1 MKILK
6 RPLFGLLL
14 VAVTLNVFMGSAF
27 SEDKLGTRDNPIKI
41 FFTPSVDAN
50 TIATNSVGFLKF
62 MEKETG
68 LFFKSG
74 IPSNYVAVVE
84 AFGSNRADVAVMNS
98 FGYLLANTKYG
109 AEAKLKALRHGKDY
123 YAGAIYVSEKSG
135 IKTLKDLNG
144 KKFAFTDSSST
155 SGYLYP
161 LKIFNE
167 EKIKLGN
174 TIFAI
179 KHDNVITMIYQGQV
193 DAGAA
198 FYSDAFDGKIKDARE
213 RVLTQFPDVE
223 KKVKVLKV
231 TDKIPNDPFVF
242 RKGMDAAITT
252 KIINGLMKYIGT
264 EEGKTVFKNIYAI
277 DGIVPASNKD
287 YDSLRAVIKAAN
299 VDVGSL
305 VK

>member
-1 MKILK
+1 MKFLK
-6 RPLFGLLL
+6 RPLLGLLL
-14 VAVTLNVFMGSAF
+14 VAVSVSSFA
-27 SEDKLGTRDNPIKI
+27 EDKLGTRDNPVKI

-50 TIATNSVGFLKF
+50 TIATNSTSFLKF

-68 LFFKSG
+68 FYFKSG

-98 FGYLLANTKYG
+98 FGYLMANAKFG

-123 YAGAIYVSEKSG
+123 YAGAIYVSTKSG
-135 IKTLKDLNG
+135 IKSVKDLAG

-161 LKIFNE
+161 LKIFKD
-167 EKIKLGN
+167 EKVKLGN
-174 TIFAI
+174 TMFAI

-213 RVLTQFPDVE
+213 RVMTQFPDVE
-223 KKVKVLKV
+223 KKVKVLKI
-231 TDKIPNDPFVF
+231 TEKIPNDPFVF
-242 RKGMDAAITT
+242 RKGMDPAAVN
-252 KIINGLMKYIGT
+252 KIIVALKKYLST

-277 DGIVPASNKD
+277 DGVVPATNKD
-287 YDSLRAVIKAAN
+287 YDSLRSVIKAVG
-299 VDVGSL
+299 VDVGTL

>member
-6 RPLFGLLL
+6 RPFLGPLLI
-14 VAVTLNVFMGSAF
+14 AVTLLVLTSSAF
-27 SEDKLGTRDNPIKI
+27 AEDKLGTRDNPIKI

-68 LFFKSG
+68 LYFKSG

-135 IKTLKDLNG
+135 IKSVKDLNG

-167 EKIKLGN
+167 EKVKLGN

-198 FYSDAFDGKIKDARE
+198 FYSDSFDGKIKDARE

-242 RKGMDAAITT
+242 RKGMDPAVTA
-252 KIINGLMKYIGT
+252 KIIAGLMKYIGT
-264 EEGKTVFKNIYAI
+264 EEGKTTFKNIYAI
-277 DGIVPASNKD
+277 DGIVPAANKD

>member
-6 RPLFGLLL
+6 RPLLGLLL
-14 VAVTLNVFMGSAF
+14 VAVSATSF
-27 SEDKLGTRDNPIKI
+27 AEDKLGTRDNPVKI

-50 TIATNSVGFLKF
+50 TIATNSTSFLKF

-68 LFFKSG
+68 FYFKSG

-98 FGYLLANTKYG
+98 FGYLMANAKYG

-135 IKTLKDLNG
+135 IKSVKDLAG

-161 LKIFNE
+161 LKIFKD
-167 EKIKLGN
+167 EKVKLGN
-174 TIFAI
+174 TMFAI

-198 FYSDAFDGKIKDARE
+198 FYSDGFDGKIKDARE
-213 RVLTQFPDVE
+213 RVMTQFPDVE
-223 KKVKVLKV
+223 KKVKVLKI

-242 RKGMDAAITT
+242 RKGMDPKAVD
-252 KIINGLMKYIGT
+252 KIIVALKKYLAT

-277 DGIVPASNKD
+277 DGVVPATNKD
-287 YDSLRAVIKAAN
+287 YDSLRAVIKAVG
-299 VDVGSL
+299 VDVGTL

>member
-6 RPLFGLLL
+6 RPLLGLLL
-14 VAVTLNVFMGSAF
+14 VAVSVTAF
-27 SEDKLGTRDNPIKI
+27 AEDKLGSRDNPIKI

-50 TIATNSVGFLKF
+50 TIATNSVSFLKF

-68 LFFKSG
+68 YYFKSG

-98 FGYLLANTKYG
+98 FGYLLANAKFG

-135 IKTLKDLNG
+135 IKTLKDING
-144 KKFAFTDSSST
+144 KKFAYTDSSST

-161 LKIFNE
+161 LKIFND
-167 EKIKLGN
+167 EKVKPGN

-242 RKGMDAAITT
+242 RKGMDPVITNKIVAA
-252 KIINGLMKYIGT
+252 LLKYIGT
-264 EEGKTVFKNIYAI
+264 EEGKQTFTTIYAI
-277 DGIVPASNKD
+277 DGIVPATNKD

>member
-1 MKILK
+1 MKFLK
-6 RPLFGLLL
+6 RPLLGLLL
-14 VAVTLNVFMGSAF
+14 LAVSVTAF
-27 SEDKLGTRDNPIKI
+27 AEDKLGSRDNPIKI

-50 TIATNSVGFLKF
+50 TIATNSTSFLRF

-68 LFFKSG
+68 LYFKSG

-98 FGYLLANTKYG
+98 FGYLLAHSKFG

-135 IKTLKDLNG
+135 IKSVKDLNG

-161 LKIFNE
+161 LKMFND
-167 EKIKLGN
+167 EKVKLGN

-213 RVLTQFPDVE
+213 RVMTQFPDVE

-242 RKGMDAAITT
+242 RKGMDPAITN
-252 KIINGLMKYIGT
+252 KIIAGLMKYIGT
-264 EEGKTVFKNIYAI
+264 EEGKTTFKNIYAI
-277 DGIVPASNKD
+277 DGIVPATNKD
-287 YDSLRAVIKAAN
+287 YDSLRTVIKAAN

>member
-1 MKILK
+1 
-6 RPLFGLLL
+6 
-14 VAVTLNVFMGSAF
+14 
-27 SEDKLGTRDNPIKI
+27 
-41 FFTPSVDAN
+41 
-50 TIATNSVGFLKF
+50 

-68 LFFKSG
+68 LYFKSG

-135 IKTLKDLNG
+135 IKSIKDLNG

-167 EKIKLGN
+167 EKVKLGN

-242 RKGMDAAITT
+242 RKGMDPAITT

-264 EEGKTVFKNIYAI
+264 EEGKTTFKNIYAI
-277 DGIVPASNKD
+277 DGIVPATNKD

>member
-1 MKILK
+1 MKFLK
-6 RPLFGLLL
+6 RPLVGLLL
-14 VAVTLNVFMGSAF
+14 IAVSTVAMA
-27 SEDKLGTRDNPIKI
+27 EDKLGTRDNPVKI

-50 TIATNSVGFLKF
+50 TIATNSTSFLKF

-68 LFFKSG
+68 LYFKSG
-74 IPSNYVAVVE
+74 IPSNFIAVVE

-98 FGYLLANTKYG
+98 FGYLLANTKFG

-144 KKFAFTDSSST
+144 KKFAFTDASST

-161 LKIFNE
+161 LKIFNDA
-167 EKIKLGN
+167 KVKLGN
-174 TIFAI
+174 TMFAQ

-223 KKVKVLKV
+223 QKVKVLKI

-242 RKGMDAAITT
+242 RKGIDPAITK
-252 KIINGLMKYIGT
+252 KIVDALNKYLST
-264 EEGKTVFKNIYAI
+264 EEGKTTFKNIYAI
-277 DGIVPASNKD
+277 DGIVPATNKD

-299 VDVGSL
+299 VDVGAL

>member
-1 MKILK
+1 MKFLK
-6 RPLFGLLL
+6 RPFLALLL
-14 VAVTLNVFMGSAF
+14 VAVSVSSFA
-27 SEDKLGTRDNPIKI
+27 EDKLGSRDNPIKI

-50 TIATNSVGFLKF
+50 TIATNSTSFLKF

-68 LFFKSG
+68 YYFKSG

-98 FGYLLANTKYG
+98 FGYLMANAKFG

-123 YAGAIYVSEKSG
+123 YAGAIYVSAKSG
-135 IKTLKDLNG
+135 INSIKDLAG

-161 LKIFNE
+161 LKIFKDENV
-167 EKIKLGN
+167 KLGN
-174 TIFAI
+174 TMFAI

-198 FYSDAFDGKIKDARE
+198 FYSDGFDGKIKDARE
-213 RVLTQFPDVE
+213 RVMTQFPDVE
-223 KKVKVLKV
+223 SKVKVLKI

-242 RKGMDAAITT
+242 RKGMDPVIVD
-252 KIINGLMKYIGT
+252 KIIVSLKKYLAT

-277 DGIVPASNKD
+277 DGVVPATNKD
-287 YDSLRAVIKAAN
+287 YDSLREVIKSVG
-299 VDVGSL
+299 VDVGTL

>member
-1 MKILK
+1 MKFSFLLAFILFFSNAFAGDV
-6 RPLFGLLL
+6 L
-14 VAVTLNVFMGSAF
+14 GS
-27 SEDKLGTRDNPIKI
+27 RDNPIKI
-41 FFTPSVDAN
+41 FFTPSVDTN
-50 TIATNSVGFLKF
+50 TIATNSTGFLKY

-68 LFFKSG
+68 LYFKSG

-98 FGYLLANTKYG
+98 FGYLLAHKKYG

-123 YAGAIYVSEKSG
+123 YAGAIYVSEKSN
-135 IKTLKDLNG
+135 IKTLKELNG

-161 LKIFNE
+161 LKIFLD
-167 EKIKLGN
+167 EKVKLGN
-174 TIFAI
+174 TMFAI

-198 FYSDAFDGKIKDARE
+198 FYSDPFDGQIKDARE

-223 KKVKVLKV
+223 KKVKVIKV

-242 RKGMDAAITT
+242 RKEIPPAITD
-252 KIINGLMKYIGT
+252 KIILALTKYLKT
-264 EEGKTVFKNIYAI
+264 EEGKTTFKNIYAI
-277 DGIVPASNKD
+277 DGIVPAKDQD
-287 YDSLRAVIKAAN
+287 YDSLRAVIKSTGT
-299 VDVGSL
+299 DIGSL
-305 VK
+305 IK

>member
-6 RPLFGLLL
+6 RPLLGLLL
-14 VAVTLNVFMGSAF
+14 VAVSVSAF
-27 SEDKLGTRDNPIKI
+27 AEDKLGSRENPVKI

-50 TIATNSVGFLKF
+50 TIATNSTSFLKF

-68 LFFKSG
+68 FYFKSG

-98 FGYLLANTKYG
+98 FGYLMANAKYG

-135 IKTLKDLNG
+135 IKSVKDLAG

-161 LKIFNE
+161 LKIFKD

-174 TIFAI
+174 TMFAI

-198 FYSDAFDGKIKDARE
+198 FYSDGFDGKIKDARE
-213 RVLTQFPDVE
+213 RVMTQFPDVE
-223 KKVKVLKV
+223 KKVKVLKI
-231 TDKIPNDPFVF
+231 TEKIPNDPFVF
-242 RKGMDAAITT
+242 RKGMDPAAVD
-252 KIINGLMKYIGT
+252 KIIVALKKYLAT

-277 DGIVPASNKD
+277 DGVVPATNKD
-287 YDSLRAVIKAAN
+287 YDSLRAVIKAVG
-299 VDVGSL
+299 VDVGTL

>member
-6 RPLFGLLL
+6 RPLLGLLL
-14 VAVTLNVFMGSAF
+14 VAVSISAF
-27 SEDKLGTRDNPIKI
+27 SAFAEDKLGSRDNPIKI

-50 TIATNSVGFLKF
+50 TIATNSVSFLRF

-68 LFFKSG
+68 LYFKSG

-98 FGYLLANTKYG
+98 FGYLLANSKYG

-161 LKIFNE
+161 LKIFNDS
-167 EKIKLGN
+167 KVKLGN

-179 KHDNVITMIYQGQV
+179 KHDNVITMVYQGQV

-198 FYSDAFDGKIKDARE
+198 FYSDPFDGKMKDARE

-223 KKVKVLKV
+223 KKVKVLKI

-242 RKGMDAAITT
+242 RKGMDPAITN
-252 KIINGLMKYIGT
+252 KIITGLMKYIGT
-264 EEGKTVFKNIYAI
+264 EEGKKTFNNIYAI
-277 DGIVPASNKD
+277 DGIVPATNKD

>member
-6 RPLFGLLL
+6 RPLLGLLL
-14 VAVTLNVFMGSAF
+14 VAVSATSF
-27 SEDKLGTRDNPIKI
+27 AEDKLGSRDNPVKI

-50 TIATNSVGFLKF
+50 TIATNSTSFLKF

-68 LFFKSG
+68 FYFKSG

-98 FGYLLANTKYG
+98 FGYLMANAKYG

-135 IKTLKDLNG
+135 IKTVKDLAG

-161 LKIFNE
+161 LKIFKD
-167 EKIKLGN
+167 EKVKLGN
-174 TIFAI
+174 TMFAI

-198 FYSDAFDGKIKDARE
+198 FYSDGFDGKIKDARE
-213 RVLTQFPDVE
+213 RVMTQFPDVE
-223 KKVKVLKV
+223 KKVKVLKI
-231 TDKIPNDPFVF
+231 TEKIPNDPFVF
-242 RKGMDAAITT
+242 RKGMDPAAVD
-252 KIINGLMKYIGT
+252 KIIVALKKYLAT

-277 DGIVPASNKD
+277 DGVVPATNKD
-287 YDSLRAVIKAAN
+287 YDSLRAVIKAVG
-299 VDVGSL
+299 VDVGTL

>member
-6 RPLFGLLL
+6 RPLIGLLL
-14 VAVTLNVFMGSAF
+14 LALSISVNA
-27 SEDKLGTRDNPIKI
+27 EDALGTRDNPVKI

-50 TIATNSVGFLKF
+50 TIATNSTHFLKF

-68 LFFKSG
+68 LYFKSG
-74 IPSNYVAVVE
+74 IPANFIAVVE

-98 FGYLLANTKYG
+98 FGYLLAHTKFG

-135 IKTLKDLNG
+135 IKDVKGLAG
-144 KKFAFTDSSST
+144 KKFAFTDASST

-161 LKIFNE
+161 LKIFNDS
-167 EKIKLGN
+167 KIKLGN
-174 TIFAI
+174 TMFAG

-213 RVLTQFPDVE
+213 RVMTQFPDVE
-223 KKVKVLKV
+223 SKVKVLKI

-242 RKGMDAAITT
+242 RKGIDPAMIK
-252 KIINGLMKYIGT
+252 KIIDALVKYIASAD
-264 EEGKTVFKNIYAI
+264 GKETFKNIYGI

-287 YDSLRAVIKAAN
+287 YDSLRTVIKAAN
-299 VDVGSL
+299 LDIGAL

>member
-1 MKILK
+1 MKFANK
-6 RPLFGLLL
+6 ATMAFLLL
-14 VAVTLNVFMGSAF
+14 ALSLPVFA
-27 SEDKLGTRDNPIKI
+27 EDKLGTENNPVKI

-50 TIATNSVGFLKF
+50 TIATNSTQFLKY

-68 LFFKSG
+68 YFFKSG
-74 IPSNYVAVVE
+74 IPSNFIAVVE

-109 AEAKLKALRHGKDY
+109 AVAKLKALRHGKDY

-135 IKTLKDLNG
+135 IKDVKGLNG
-144 KKFAFTDSSST
+144 KKFAFTDASST

-161 LKIFNE
+161 QKIF
-167 EKIKLGN
+167 KDKKVKLGS
-174 TIFAI
+174 TMFAG
-179 KHDNVITMIYQGQV
+179 KHDNVITMVYQGQV

-213 RVLTQFPDVE
+213 RVMTQFPDVE
-223 KKVKVLKV
+223 QKVKVLQI

-242 RKGMDAAITT
+242 RKGMPEDMTKKIVAAL
-252 KIINGLMKYIGT
+252 NKYLST
-264 EEGKTVFKNIYAI
+264 EEGKTIFKNIYAI
-277 DGIVPASNKD
+277 DGIVPATNKD
-287 YDSLRAVIKAAN
+287 YDSLRAVIKAA
-299 VDVGSL
+299 DLDLGAL